1 MQVFFQRGI
10 GPSALVHVRSIRY
23 LAITARTQ
31 MSLPFTYYLRRYG
44 LYYHFPARPIL
55 HPVKSSL
62 KFRSFSGSNNW
73 PNGQKAPMNPP
84 EDAQRQTF
92 TEQQQIQEENRD
104 PIPRACWLRPR
115 NIILGILIS
124 TIFVFGISLLLI
136 GYAGWKLYQEMRYK
150 KKLREA
156 FDTLD
161 EDHDGLVSID
171 DLWSKW
177 RQIQM
182 EVLSWKPKECENDF
196 RMFWA
201 RIVEI
206 GDKSLGDCNNT
217 VLDIFQ
223 FSDLVAA
230 VLFNSANVDGKNF
243 ITEADLRALAGN
255 IPDIKTKDVD
265 KITGFIFSQFD
276 LDEDGQITLQ
286 DVQFRLREELK
297 KDSPKSKNSKSC
309 Y

>member
-1 MQVFFQRGI
+1 MKVFFQRGI
-10 GPSALVHVRSIRY
+10 GPSSLVRVRSIGY
-23 LAITARTQ
+23 LAITTRTQ
-31 MSLPFTYYLRRYG
+31 WSLPFTCYLRRYG
-44 LYYHFPARPIL
+44 LYYHLSARPIS
-55 HPVKSSL
+55 HPVKSGL
-62 KFRSFSGSNNW
+62 NFRSFSSSNNW
-73 PNGQKAPMNPP
+73 PDGQKNQP
-84 EDAQRQTF
+84 EDAERKAVA
-92 TEQQQIQEENRD
+92 EQPQIQEENRAA
-104 PIPRACWLRPR
+104 IARGRWLRPR
-115 NIILGILIS
+115 NIILGIIIS
-124 TIFVFGISLLLI
+124 SIFIFGISLLLI

-182 EVLSWKPKECENDF
+182 EVSSWKPKECEDEF

-201 RIVEI
+201 RVVEI
-206 GDKSLGDCNNT
+206 GDKTLGDCNET

-230 VLFNSANVDGKNF
+230 VLFNAANVDGKNF

-255 IPDIKTKDVD
+255 IPDIKTKDVN

-276 LDEDGQITLQ
+276 LDEDGQITIQ
-286 DVQFRLREELK
+286 DVQFRLRAELE
-297 KDSPKSKNSKSC
+297 KDSAKSENSKSC